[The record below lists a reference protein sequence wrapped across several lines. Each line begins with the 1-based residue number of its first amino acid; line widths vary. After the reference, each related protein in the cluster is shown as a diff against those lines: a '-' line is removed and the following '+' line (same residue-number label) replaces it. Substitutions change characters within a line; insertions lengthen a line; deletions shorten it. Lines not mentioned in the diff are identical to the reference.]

1 MGLLAHFRFLVA
13 LSLASITSGTTRA
26 LKPRQVIEPPDNWVN
41 LGGAPRSSHIF
52 PLRIV
57 LLLTRFSELE
67 QHLSEV
73 SDPFHPSYGKRLP
86 KEDVKAL
93 AALPVSSGDAVLE
106 WLESHGVQKEACH
119 MSPAGD
125 WEFRMWKHVEDVD
138 DLAYRTYTAD
148 DDIESCQGTTYHF
161 IDLDSN
167 TASSQSSSAKIT
179 VPLSG
184 VTVDVSCNKLITVSC
199 FKQLYNAVDYVPRA
213 ADKNA
218 IGLIGAIC

>member
-26 LKPRQVIEPPDNWVN
+26 LKLRQVIEPPHNWVN

-67 QHLSEV
+67 QHLSEG
-73 SDPFHPSYGKRLP
+73 SDPFHPSYGKHLP

-93 AALPVSSGDAVLE
+93 AALPVSSGDGVLE

-138 DLAYRTYTAD
+138 DLPMMIFNRAKA
-148 DDIESCQGTTYHF
+148 QHTTYHF
-161 IDLDSN
+161 IDLDTSN

-213 ADKNA
+213 ADKNT
-218 IGLIGAIC
+218 IGLVGAIC